1 MKSVLFSFMSF
12 IIVFASPFDLYGQ
25 EQLKQLK
32 SNSENASSNFTLWQ
46 KNSQTAKDNIS
57 KIESELID
65 LDKHRLELQS
75 SQSQLNEN
83 KTVVSKKSKEIE
95 KLKTEETA
103 LIKKEEAEL
112 LLLEETKKKLLSN
125 IEQRKANLNK
135 ISEVSLQLNKES
147 GQNQKDDSMLK
158 DGIAQFSKQ
167 KTTLQSDLSLWK
179 KKLVESQSLEKKWKK
194 LSDYHNKLNNTYDKL
209 SKEDAK

>member
-32 SNSENASSNFTLWQ
+32 SNSENATSNFTLWQ

>member
-179 KKLVESQSLEKKWKK
+179 KKLAESQSQEKKWKK